1 MRDIV
6 SFLKNY
12 YPELKHLML
21 KTELNFINLEASNK
35 DKKLTLYKQL
45 KNKLILYNIYTN
57 VNLIFNKDTNNHGNI

>member
-6 SFLKNY
+6 SLLKSY
-12 YPELKHLML
+12 YPELMHLRL
-21 KTELNFINLEASNK
+21 KTELNFINLEASKK

>member
-12 YPELKHLML
+12 YPELKHLRL